1 MLGVSSAADSDA
13 INRAYK
19 NKLKAA
25 GGDATQKRAI
35 EEAHSSILMSGLTS
49 RLRVCASCYVR
60 TGTGLLSPAVN

>member
-49 RLRVCASCYVR
+49 RLRVSGCVR

>member
-25 GGDATQKRAI
+25 GGDAAQKRAI
-35 EEAHSSILMSGLTS
+35 EEAHSSILMSGLSS
-49 RLRVCASCYVR
+49 RLRVCTSTCVR
-60 TGTGLLSPAVN
+60 TGIRLLIQADY